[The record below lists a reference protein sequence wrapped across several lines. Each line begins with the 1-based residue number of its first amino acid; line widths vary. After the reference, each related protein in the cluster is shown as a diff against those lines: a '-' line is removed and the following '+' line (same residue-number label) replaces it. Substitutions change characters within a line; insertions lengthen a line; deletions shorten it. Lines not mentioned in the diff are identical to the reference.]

1 MLQRTPKC
9 EAKRREMQRWR
20 ARDKS
25 GVPYVGGDPPPEVI
39 DVLIDHEWL
48 TAQEAADP
56 RMIFA
61 AMCAALLTV
70 RKKNVEPPTHSNP
83 L

>member
-1 MLQRTPKC
+1 MLERTPKR
-9 EAKRREMQRWR
+9 EAKRRQMRRWR
-20 ARDKS
+20 ARDRS
-25 GVPYVGGDPPPEVI
+25 GVPYVGGDPPAALI

-48 TAQEAADP
+48 TAEEAGDP
-56 RMIFA
+56 HKIFG

-70 RKKNVEPPTHSNP
+70 RKKVEP